1 MMLTL
6 STSGA
11 IIRYA
16 RRYIRM
22 QQLFLVVICEI
33 VIALARS
40 FDLTVGGSFLCDKAR
55 TAPRV
60 CLCVDQCRAD
70 DSGIGSLFTRSDAQ
84 TLPFEQGLLLGLVL
98 HVRRIQD
105 EGLVSCIE
113 SSIVKVRIRIGEDFD
128 TGAIVVVVI
137 VVFVLRG
144 TISVFLKI

>member
-22 QQLFLVVICEI
+22 QHLFLIIIREI
-33 VIALARS
+33 VIAALTRS
-40 FDLTVGGSFLCDKAR
+40 FDLTVGGGFLCDKAR

-70 DSGIGSLFTRSDAQ
+70 DSGIGSLFTRRDAQ
-84 TLPFEQGLLLGLVL
+84 SLPFEKGLLLGLVL

-105 EGLVSCIE
+105 EGLVPRIE
-113 SSIVKVRIRIGEDFD
+113 SSIVKVRIRVGEDFNA
-128 TGAIVVVVI
+128 GAIVVTII
-137 VVFVLRG
+137 VFILRG
-144 TISVFLKI
+144 SISVFLKI